1 MRLTCLLLSWTA
13 CRPPTQPELYLPSP
27 SSPGST
33 GSTDSPTSTGDLLP
47 LGASVQDD
55 TLWFAVASRH
65 ATRVEVWLYGEPTG
79 PEAVVLPLSR
89 TGPERFE
96 GGLPL
101 EQIELDT
108 VYYGLRVWGPN
119 WEWDADWVPGS
130 LEGYLTDVDAA
141 GNRFNPN
148 KLLSDPY
155 GRELSHDPG
164 PDWGP
169 YTTGD
174 RRGEDTGPIAPKS
187 VWLPGPLDPPSA
199 GSGRAPQD
207 QVIYEVHVR
216 GLSMLAPEVP
226 EALRG
231 TYAGAALVAPRLAA
245 LGVTALELMP
255 LHETPNDFN
264 DVTAD
269 ASGDNYWGYSSLS
282 FFAPDRRYAADRSPG
297 GPTAELRAMID
308 AYHEVGIDV
317 LVDVV
322 YNHTAEGGTWGD
334 PAVAPLLSWR
344 GLDNAGFYELADGGA
359 GYRGDNGVGPNWN
372 AVEPLA
378 RQLVLDSL
386 RYWSEEIGVDGFRF
400 DLAPIL
406 GNSCSED
413 CFSYDGHDPEGVLV
427 RAATELDVLLV
438 AEPWGATGEA
448 YQGGNLPQGW
458 AEWNDGFR
466 DTVRRH
472 QNGVGGAVD
481 QPLRPLV
488 DALMGS
494 PSRFADDGRQPWSS
508 VSYVVAHDGFT
519 LADLY
524 RCDAP
529 DNDQDWPY
537 GPSNGGSTAN
547 WSWDQDGDEVAQE
560 RAARTGM
567 ALSLLSAG
575 IPMFNGGD
583 ELLRSQRCNNNP
595 YNLDSVA
602 TWIDWPALEAEH
614 ASFYAF
620 TRDLIALRAAHPA
633 LRPAGWRGEGAS
645 ALYEPS
651 GAAASDAYL
660 DDPSRHA
667 LALYLDGPAAGDP
680 ARALLVLINGWEDG
694 VGFTLPPAPSGERWH
709 LAADTHEWLAGEDHV
724 VEPGAE
730 PPLPDDTYLLG
741 ARSVAVLV
749 DP

>member
-1 MRLTCLLLSWTA
+1 MRLLCLLLLCA
-13 CRPPTQPELYLPSP
+13 CRSPSRPELYLPSTP
-27 SSPGST
+27 SSPSSPQGSVSE
-33 GSTDSPTSTGDLLP
+33 GP
-47 LGASVQDD
+47 LGATSQDG
-55 TLWFAVASRH
+55 TLSFAVASRH
-65 ATRVEVWLYGEPTG
+65 ATRVEVWLYPEPTG
-79 PEAVVLPLSR
+79 PEALVLPLER
-89 TGPERFE
+89 VGERFE
-96 GGLPL
+96 GSLSLEELGL
-101 EQIELDT
+101 EH

-119 WEWDADWVPGS
+119 WDWDQDWVPGS
-130 LEGYLTDVDAA
+130 LEGYVTDVDDQ

-148 KLLSDPY
+148 KLLADPY

-164 PDWGP
+164 PDWSP
-169 YTTGD
+169 YTTGA
-174 RRGEDTGPIAPKS
+174 RRAEDTGPFAPKS
-187 VWLPGPLDPPSA
+187 VVLPPLDPPRR
-199 GSGRAPQD
+199 GSDRLPQD
-207 QVIYEVHVR
+207 QVIYEVHLR

-231 TYAGAALVAPRLAA
+231 TYAGAALMAPRLAE
-245 LGVTALELMP
+245 LGITAIELMP
-255 LHETPNDFN
+255 LHETPNDYN
-264 DVTAD
+264 DLSAD

-297 GPTAELRAMID
+297 GPTAEVRAMID
-308 AYHEVGIDV
+308 AFHEAGIDV

-334 PAVAPLLSWR
+334 PSTAPLLSWR
-344 GLDNAGFYELADGGA
+344 GLDNAAFYELAAGGS

-372 AVEPLA
+372 AVDPLA

-386 RYWSEEIGVDGFRF
+386 HYWSQELGVDGFRF

-406 GNSCSED
+406 GNSCAED
-413 CFSYDGHDPEGVLV
+413 CFVYDGHDPAGVLV

-458 AEWNDGFR
+458 AEWNDSFR

-481 QPLRPLV
+481 QPLRALV
-488 DALMGS
+488 EALAGS

-524 RCDAP
+524 SCNAP

-537 GPSNGGSTAN
+537 GPSSGGSTSN

-595 YNLDSVA
+595 YNLDSIA
-602 TWIDWPALEAEH
+602 TWIDWQALEAEH

-620 TRDLIALRAAHPA
+620 TRDLLALRAAHPA
-633 LRPAGWRGEGAS
+633 LRPAGWRGEGALV
-645 ALYEPS
+645 LYEPS
-651 GAAASDAYL
+651 GAQASEAYL

-667 LALYLDGPAAGDP
+667 LALYLDGQTAGDP
-680 ARALLVLINGWEDG
+680 AQALLILINGWEDG
-694 VGFTLPPAPSGERWH
+694 VTFTLPPAPSGERWK
-709 LAADTHEWLAGEDHV
+709 LAADTHEWLAGEDNV
-724 VEPGAE
+724 VEPGSE
-730 PPLPDDTYLLG
+730 PPLPDDSYLLG